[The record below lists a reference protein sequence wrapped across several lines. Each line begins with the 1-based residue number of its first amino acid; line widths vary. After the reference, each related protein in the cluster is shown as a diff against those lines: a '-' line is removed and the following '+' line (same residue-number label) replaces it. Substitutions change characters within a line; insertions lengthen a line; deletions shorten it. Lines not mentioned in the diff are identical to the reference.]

1 MLCFK
6 PRMGIEEG
14 DTVIAKRRRSG
25 VVDPFLAHKRFKFE
39 NMVPLGEDSK
49 KKVCDGI
56 QYC

>member
-1 MLCFK
+1 
-6 PRMGIEEG
+6 MGIEEG